1 MTPVNLTL
9 AAVAALAAAG
19 AAKQRGS
26 MNADDVYISRGTI
39 RIGNDETLKVR
50 KLGKGM
56 FTVAYVTT
64 ELPTP
69 RVFLE
74 VNDDRD
80 GDWSKAAL
88 SDIYDGDDT
97 NVHIPKVQRVG
108 YTANKTVYEM
118 PLYNAPLRKTNS
130 PKAWEQYNV
139 LKKCWEQAQ
148 QQLSKRLGYYEAKNP
163 YNGHKIMDAVVEC
176 AERNPEMPQSL
187 LDALREIKGTIQ
199 NYGSEY
205 SFEFS
210 PRNLATDDDGN
221 LILLDTT
228 YSRLSVQQA
237 ARRRR
242 R

>member
-1 MTPVNLTL
+1 MNPIHATL

-19 AAKQRGS
+19 AVQKRGS
-26 MNADDVYISRGTI
+26 RNTDDVYIRRGTI
-39 RIGNDETLKVR
+39 RIGDDETLKVR

-74 VNDDRD
+74 VNDDRG
-80 GDWSKAAL
+80 GDQSKAAL

-118 PLYNAPLRKTNS
+118 PLYNAPLRKGNS
-130 PKAWEQYNV
+130 PKAWEQYKV
-139 LKKCWEQAQ
+139 LKKCWDQGHH
-148 QQLSKRLGYYEAKNP
+148 QLRERLGFYEANNP
-163 YNGHKIMDAVVEC
+163 YNGHKIMDSVVEC
-176 AERNPEMPQSL
+176 AERNPEMPESL
-187 LDALREIKGTIQ
+187 LDALREIKGTIA

-228 YSRLSVQQA
+228 YSLLSVQQ
-237 ARRRR
+237 RRGRR
-242 R
+242 

>member
-1 MTPVNLTL
+1 MNPIHTTL
-9 AAVAALAAAG
+9 VAVAALAAAG
-19 AAKQRGS
+19 KLKKRGS
-26 MNADDVYISRGTI
+26 RNTDDVYIRRGTI
-39 RIGNDETLKVR
+39 RIGDDETLKVK

-64 ELPTP
+64 DLPTP

-74 VNDDRD
+74 VNDDRG
-80 GDWSKAAL
+80 GDQSKAAL

-118 PLYNAPLRKTNS
+118 PLYNAPLRKGNS
-130 PKAWEQYNV
+130 PKAWEQYKV
-139 LKKCWEQAQ
+139 LKKCWDQGRH
-148 QQLSKRLGYYEAKNP
+148 QLGKRLGFYEVNNP
-163 YNGHKIMDAVVEC
+163 YNGYKIMDSVVEC
-176 AERNPEMPQSL
+176 AERNPEMPESL
-187 LDALREIKGTIQ
+187 LDALQEIKVTIA

-228 YSRLSVQQA
+228 YSLLSVQQ
-237 ARRRR
+237 RRRR

>member
-19 AAKQRGS
+19 AAKKRGS

-39 RIGNDETLKVR
+39 RIGDDETLKVR

-56 FTVAYVTT
+56 FTIAYVTT
-64 ELPTP
+64 DLTTP

-108 YTANKTVYEM
+108 YTANKTV
-118 PLYNAPLRKTNS
+118 LHRQQDRLR
-130 PKAWEQYNV
+130 
-139 LKKCWEQAQ
+139 
-148 QQLSKRLGYYEAKNP
+148 
-163 YNGHKIMDAVVEC
+163 DAAVQRPA
-176 AERNPEMPQSL
+176 AERQQPEGVGAVQGAEEVLGAGAAAAFKTSGV
-187 LDALREIKGTIQ
+187 LRGEQPLQWAQDHGCR
-199 NYGSEY
+199 G
-205 SFEFS
+205 
-210 PRNLATDDDGN
+210 G
-221 LILLDTT
+221 
-228 YSRLSVQQA
+228 V
-237 ARRRR
+237 RRAQP
-242 R
+242 

>member
-1 MTPVNLTL
+1 MNPTHLTL

-19 AAKQRGS
+19 AAKKRGS
-26 MNADDVYISRGTI
+26 MNADDVYIRRGTI
-39 RIGNDETLKVR
+39 RIGDDETLKVR

-74 VNDDRD
+74 VNDDRG
-80 GDWSKAAL
+80 GDQSKAAL

-118 PLYNAPLRKTNS
+118 PLYNAPLRKDNS
-130 PKAWEQYNV
+130 PKAWEQYKV
-139 LKKCWEQAQ
+139 LKKCWDQGR
-148 QQLSKRLGYYEAKNP
+148 QQLRERLGFYEANNP
-163 YNGHKIMDAVVEC
+163 YNGYKIMDSVVEC
-176 AERNPEMPQSL
+176 AERNPEMPESL
-187 LDALREIKGTIQ
+187 LDALREIKGTIA

-228 YSRLSVQQA
+228 YSLLSVQQGRG
-237 ARRRR
+237 RR
-242 R
+242 

>member
-1 MTPVNLTL
+1 MNPIYTTL
-9 AAVAALAAAG
+9 AAVAALTAAG
-19 AAKQRGS
+19 AVQKRGS
-26 MNADDVYISRGTI
+26 RNTDDVYIRRGTI
-39 RIGNDETLKVR
+39 RIGDDETLKVR

-74 VNDDRD
+74 VRDDRS

-108 YTANKTVYEM
+108 YTADKTVYEM
-118 PLYNAPLRKTNS
+118 PLYNAPLRKGNS
-130 PKAWEQYNV
+130 PKAWEQYKV
-139 LKKCWEQAQ
+139 LKKCWDQGR
-148 QQLSKRLGYYEAKNP
+148 QQLVQRLGYIKASSP
-163 YNGHKIMDAVVEC
+163 YNGHKIMDSVVEC
-176 AERNPEMPQSL
+176 AERNPEMPDSL

-228 YSRLSVQQA
+228 YSLLSVQQ
-237 ARRRR
+237 RRGRR
-242 R
+242 

>member
-1 MTPVNLTL
+1 MNPIHTTL

-19 AAKQRGS
+19 AVQKRGS
-26 MNADDVYISRGTI
+26 RNADDVYIRRGTI
-39 RIGNDETLKVR
+39 RIGDDETLKVR
-50 KLGKGM
+50 RLGKGM

-69 RVFLE
+69 SVFLE
-74 VNDDRD
+74 VNADR
-80 GDWSKAAL
+80 GGVQSKAAL

-118 PLYNAPLRKTNS
+118 PLYNSPLRKGNS
-130 PKAWEQYNV
+130 PKAWEQYKV
-139 LKKCWEQAQ
+139 LKKCWDQGQ
-148 QQLSKRLGYYEAKNP
+148 QQLRERLGFYEANNP
-163 YNGHKIMDAVVEC
+163 YNGYKIMDSVVEC
-176 AERNPEMPQSL
+176 AERNPEMPESL
-187 LDALREIKGTIQ
+187 LDALREIKGTIA

-228 YSRLSVQQA
+228 YSLLSVQQ
-237 ARRRR
+237 RRGRR
-242 R
+242 